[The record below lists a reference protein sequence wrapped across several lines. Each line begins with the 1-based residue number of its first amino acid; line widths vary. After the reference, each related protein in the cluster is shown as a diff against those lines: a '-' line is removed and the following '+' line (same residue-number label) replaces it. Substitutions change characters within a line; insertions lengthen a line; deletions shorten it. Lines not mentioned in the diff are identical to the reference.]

1 MSLHR
6 PVLLDEAIYYLDV
19 HFNENYIDCT
29 LGGGGHTEAILKR
42 NGPHGKV
49 LALDVDTDALN
60 RMRAHSEGYAGR
72 LTVRESNFSHLAQMA
87 TENGIAP
94 VRGILYDLGLSTDL
108 IKVSGRG
115 FSFQTDEPLDMRFS
129 PHQTTTAEDIVH
141 SWNEKDI
148 ADIIFAYGEE
158 RFSRRIAKAIVQAR
172 KKERIPTTGA
182 LVSLIQSAVPGR
194 YRHGRI
200 HCATRTFQAL
210 RIAVND
216 ELGVLEKSLQSAFD
230 LLKDE
235 GRIVV
240 ISFHSLEDRIVKNFF
255 RNSVKEG
262 RGVILTK
269 KPVMPSEKEIYDN
282 PASRSAKLRAF
293 MRTSIIKKKSV
304 T

>member
-1 MSLHR
+1 MTLHR
-6 PVLLDEAIYYLDV
+6 TVLLDEAVHYLDV
-19 HFNENYIDCT
+19 RFNENYIDCT

-49 LALDVDTDALN
+49 LALDLDPEALN
-60 RMRAHSEGYAGR
+60 RMRSRSEGYAKR
-72 LTVRESNFSHLAQMA
+72 LILRESNFSHISEAA

-94 VRGILYDLGLSTDL
+94 VSGILYDLGLSTDL
-108 IKVSGRG
+108 IKASGRG

-129 PHQTTTAEDIVH
+129 PKHTVTAEHIVN
-141 SWNEKDI
+141 SWNEKDL
-148 ADIIFAYGEE
+148 ADVIFAYGEE
-158 RFSRRIAKAIVQAR
+158 RFSRRIAKALVLAR
-172 KKERIPTTGA
+172 KKQRIRTTGE
-182 LVSLIQSAVPGR
+182 LISLIESSVPAC

-216 ELGVLEKSLQSAFD
+216 ELGVLEKSLQRAFD
-230 LLKDE
+230 LLKNN

-255 RNSVKEG
+255 RNYAKEKKG
-262 RGVILTK
+262 IILTK
-269 KPVMPSEKEIYDN
+269 KPVTPSEKEIKEN

-293 MRTSIIKKKSV
+293 MRTI
-304 T
+304 

>member
-6 PVLLDEAIYYLDV
+6 TVLLDEAIHYLDV

-49 LALDVDTDALN
+49 LSLDVDPTALD
-60 RMRAHSEGYAGR
+60 RMKARMEGYAKR
-72 LTVRESNFSHLAQMA
+72 LILRESNFSHLAEVA

-129 PHQTTTAEDIVH
+129 PHQSTTAEQIVN
-141 SWNEKDI
+141 SWDEKNL
-148 ADIIFAYGEE
+148 ADIIFAFGEE
-158 RFSRRIAKAIVQAR
+158 RFSRRIAKAIVLAR
-172 KKERIPTTGA
+172 KKQRIQTTGE
-182 LVSLIQSAVPGR
+182 LVSLVQSAVPGA

-216 ELGVLEKSLQSAFD
+216 ELGVLEESLRKALD
-230 LLKDE
+230 LLKEE

-255 RNSVKEG
+255 RNSAKEG
-262 RGVILTK
+262 RGEVLTK
-269 KPVMPSEKEIYDN
+269 KPILPSEREIYDN

-293 MRTSIIKKKSV
+293 MRTSIIKKRKK
-304 T
+304 